1 MSDNPV
7 RPIDL
12 ATPAYGGGQASL
24 VVPAT
29 WPEQNRRRCE
39 LIHKKYYGGGLDAAE
54 TVEYDS
60 LQALADEIVDALSPP
75 LMFTPAERAYIDS
88 KAGH

>member
-12 ATPAYGGGQASL
+12 ATHSYGVGQAPFD
-24 VVPAT
+24 VPID
-29 WPEQNRRRCE
+29 WPEQNRRRFE
-39 LIHKKYYGGGLDAAE
+39 LISKRRHHGLSDE
-54 TVEYDS
+54 EQVEYDS

-75 LMFTPAERAYIDS
+75 LMFTAAERAYIGS

>member
-12 ATPAYGGGQASL
+12 AAHSYGVGGVPFVIPAS
-24 VVPAT
+24 
-29 WPEQNRRRCE
+29 WPEQNGRRFE
-39 LIHKKYYGGGLDAAE
+39 LIFKRRHHGLSDE
-54 TVEYDS
+54 EQVEYDS

-75 LMFTPAERAYIDS
+75 LMFTAAERAYIDS